1 MSILVWIWLHLLG
14 VFEAAAT
21 ALGATFALYRP
32 EFGSGC
38 ARFIECSFRALA
50 YRRGLSVL
58 SVGMFA
64 LGIRLALLPIAPVP
78 EPGYHD
84 EFANLLI
91 ADTLASGRLANP
103 THPMWQHFETMHVTH
118 QPAYAG
124 MYPPGNALA
133 LAAGQVFGH
142 PFIGVLLSVGAMCA
156 ALCWMLQGWFT
167 PGWALLGGFLVVL
180 RLGTFSYW
188 ANSYLGGAVAA
199 IGGALVLGA
208 LPRLLSAP
216 RVRPAAALGVGIVVL
231 LNTRLYEG
239 AILSATALGIPTVSV
254 FRRRG
259 AYKEYLRRVGLP
271 LAGILVLA
279 GAAMAYYNWRAFGSA
294 TTLPYELN
302 RRTYAV
308 APVFAWQHE
317 QQQPA
322 YRHAAMRDFF
332 THWEL
337 DHFRW
342 VTTPAGFS
350 QFLVTR
356 VARFWVFYLGPALT
370 IPFLFLPAFVRDR
383 QTRLL
388 ALIGAVLGLAMLPEL
403 WFMPHYCAP
412 ATAIVLA
419 VVVDGTRRLNG
430 WCLKGKP
437 VGGAIMRCVLLA
449 CLIGLGARIVMG
461 IAPLPFSLTYEDSW
475 GTSTHIPLHRERII
489 AMLRSFPGPHLVI
502 VRYASRHD
510 PFYEYVFNAADIDRA
525 EIVWA
530 RDMGVARNSELVR
543 YFHGRRVWL
552 LEPDASPLVLQPY
565 QTK

>member
-1 MSILVWIWLHLLG
+1 MSILVWIWMHLLG

-32 EFGSGC
+32 EFGAGC
-38 ARFIECSFRALA
+38 ARFIECRLRALA

-58 SVGMFA
+58 SVGAFA
-64 LGIRLALLPIAPVP
+64 LGIRLALLPVAPVP

-84 EFANLLI
+84 EFSNLLI

-103 THPMWQHFETMHVTH
+103 THLMWQHFETMHVTH

-133 LAAGQVFGH
+133 LAAGQVLGH

-167 PGWALLGGFLVVL
+167 PGWALLGGFLAVL

-188 ANSYLGGAVAA
+188 ANSYFGGAVAA

-216 RVRPAAALGVGIVVL
+216 RVRSAVVLGIGIAVL
-231 LNTRLYEG
+231 LNTRPYEG
-239 AILSATALGIPTVSV
+239 AILSATALGILAVSV
-254 FRRRG
+254 FRRRSCYQG
-259 AYKEYLRRVGLP
+259 SFRRVGLP
-271 LAGILVLA
+271 LAGILLLA

-308 APVFAWQHE
+308 APVFAWQHV
-317 QQQPA
+317 QQQPV

-332 THWEL
+332 ARWEF

-342 VTTPAGFS
+342 VTTPAGFI

-356 VARFWVFYLGPALT
+356 VDRFWVFYLGPALT
-370 IPFLFLPAFVRDR
+370 IPLLFLLSFVRDR
-383 QTRLL
+383 QTRPL
-388 ALIGAVLGLAMLPEL
+388 AIIGGALTLAMLPEL
-403 WFMPHYCAP
+403 WFMPHYFAP
-412 ATAIVLA
+412 ATAILLA
-419 VVVDGTRRLNG
+419 AVVDGMRRLNG
-430 WCLKGKP
+430 WCLKGRP
-437 VGGAIMRCVLLA
+437 VGGATMRCLLLV
-449 CLIGLGARIVMG
+449 CVIGLGARIAMG
-461 IAPLPFSLTYEDSW
+461 IVPVPFILTYDNSW
-475 GTSTHIPLHRERII
+475 GTSAHIPLHRERII
-489 AMLRSFPGPHLVI
+489 AILRSSPGPHLVF
-502 VRYASRHD
+502 VRYAPHHD

-530 RDMGVARNSELVR
+530 RDMGVAKNSELVR
-543 YFHGRRVWL
+543 YFRGRRVWL
-552 LEPDASPLVLQPY
+552 LEPDSSPPMPQPY
-565 QTK
+565 MTK